1 MQATAESKAATA
13 ARTAASSRAPV
24 LTRLRYLASG
34 RDGSGKPSLKRLLA
48 AWLLVPLLLLVPLAA
63 AVQYWVTLRPA
74 LDSLDHGLGDAA
86 LALSNL
92 LREGADGSVVFDLT
106 PQTESSLRTDR
117 HDAIFYAVLGP
128 DGRRLAGDEALARIS
143 VARSDTPGSSPWQ
156 FVSAQL
162 QGMRVRVAV
171 HRQPCARGLCEVRV
185 AETMRKRELA
195 ARDALLGAALSLV
208 ILAVLLIGLMFV
220 AIRRG
225 LAPLSQLRAELEQRS
240 LDRLQPLDARDAP
253 AEVQPLVEA
262 INQMLGRMRSASEA
276 QRAFIADAAHQ
287 LRTPLTSLRTEA
299 ELTLLEPHPPQL
311 TPALTRLA
319 QPSERAARLA
329 GQLLSLARAE
339 APSAE
344 PMAVLDLQQVAR
356 TAAAEWV
363 PRAMAAGVDLGF
375 DLQPA
380 LVEGR
385 ALLLQE
391 LLANLL
397 HNALQYAGNGARVTV
412 RTRAGRQE
420 VLLEVEDNGPGIA
433 AADRARVF
441 ERFDRGSRPRG
452 SGSGLGL
459 AIVRDIARGHGAT
472 VTLAE
477 GGEDTRVSDADGI
490 DRSADPG
497 GLLVRIAF
505 PPVSAA
511 APAEAD

>member
-13 ARTAASSRAPV
+13 ARAAASSRASV

-63 AVQYWVTLRPA
+63 AVQYWLTLRPA

-128 DGRRLAGDEALARIS
+128 DGRRLAGDEALARIG

-262 INQMLGRMRSASEA
+262 IN
-276 QRAFIADAAHQ
+276 
-287 LRTPLTSLRTEA
+287 
-299 ELTLLEPHPPQL
+299 
-311 TPALTRLA
+311 
-319 QPSERAARLA
+319 
-329 GQLLSLARAE
+329 
-339 APSAE
+339 
-344 PMAVLDLQQVAR
+344 
-356 TAAAEWV
+356 
-363 PRAMAAGVDLGF
+363 
-375 DLQPA
+375 
-380 LVEGR
+380 
-385 ALLLQE
+385 
-391 LLANLL
+391 
-397 HNALQYAGNGARVTV
+397 
-412 RTRAGRQE
+412 
-420 VLLEVEDNGPGIA
+420 
-433 AADRARVF
+433 
-441 ERFDRGSRPRG
+441 
-452 SGSGLGL
+452 
-459 AIVRDIARGHGAT
+459 
-472 VTLAE
+472 
-477 GGEDTRVSDADGI
+477 
-490 DRSADPG
+490 
-497 GLLVRIAF
+497 
-505 PPVSAA
+505 
-511 APAEAD
+511 

>member
-1 MQATAESKAATA
+1 MQATAEVKAATA
-13 ARTAASSRAPV
+13 ARAAASSRASV

-63 AVQYWVTLRPA
+63 AVQYWLTLRPA

-208 ILAVLLIGLMFV
+208 ILAILLIGLMFV

-287 LRTPLTSLRTEA
+287 LRTPLTSLRTEV

-319 QPSERAARLA
+319 QSSERAARLA

-397 HNALQYAGNGARVTV
+397 HNALQYAGHGARVTV
-412 RTRAGRQE
+412 RTRAGRHE

-511 APAEAD
+511 APADAH